1 MKTINKIQLA
11 GAAALLLCIL
21 PMPYGFYTIIR
32 VVITVLSCYL
42 AYQYYSFNKGSLAL
56 TFGIIALLFQPFVKL
71 TLGRELWLIVDI
83 VVAALLLILSFKDKF
98 SVNKKK

>member
-42 AYQYYSFNKGSLAL
+42 AYQYYSFNKVFLAL

>member
-1 MKTINKIQLA
+1 MKALNKIQLA
-11 GAAALLLCIL
+11 GAAVLLLCVL

-42 AYQYYSFNKGSLAL
+42 AYQYYSFNKVYLAL
-56 TFGIIALLFQPFVKL
+56 TFCIIALLFQPFFKL
-71 TLGRELWLIVDI
+71 ALGREVWLIVDI
-83 VVAALLLILSFKDKF
+83 AVAALLLILSFKDKF

>member
-11 GAAALLLCIL
+11 GAAALLLCIF

-42 AYQYYSFNKGSLAL
+42 AYQYYSFNKVFLAL